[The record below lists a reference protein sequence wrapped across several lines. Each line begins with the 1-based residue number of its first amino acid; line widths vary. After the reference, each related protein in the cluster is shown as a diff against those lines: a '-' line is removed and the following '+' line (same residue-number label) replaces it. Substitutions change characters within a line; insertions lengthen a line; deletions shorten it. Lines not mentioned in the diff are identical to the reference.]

1 MHNMAQNKKIRV
13 GITHGDING
22 IGYEVIM
29 KALEDPLM
37 TDLCTPIVYGSSKAL
52 SYHRKALEMGNVNF
66 TLVPRAEDA
75 ADGVNNLVEVV
86 DGEVRIELGS
96 PSEAAG
102 KAALAALK
110 RAADDLRN
118 GIIDVMVT
126 APINKDSIQGDDFH
140 FPGHT
145 EFLESRIGEGNKAL
159 MILFDDHMRVAL
171 VTTHLPLAQAPE
183 AITKDAIVEKLEIFN
198 DSLKKDFDII
208 KPRIAVLSLNPHA
221 GENGMLGTEEKEVIT
236 PAIEEAYSRKI
247 MAFGPY
253 AADGFFGSG
262 QYTHFDGVLA
272 MYHDQG
278 LAPFKTIA
286 MDDGVNFTAG
296 LPYVRTSPDHGTGY
310 DIAGK
315 NQASEA
321 SLRSA
326 IFKAIDIFRNR
337 TRFYEMNAHPLRRQY
352 YDKSGDKE
360 VLDLTK
366 DDDESSEI
374 LNA

>member
-1 MHNMAQNKKIRV
+1 MAQNKKIRV

-37 TDLCTPIVYGSSKAL
+37 TDLCTPIVYRSSKAL

-159 MILFDDHMRVAL
+159 MILFDDHLRVAL
-171 VTTHLPLAQAPE
+171 VTTHLPLAQVPE

-208 KPRIAVLSLNPHA
+208 KPRIAVLSLNPHD
-221 GENGMLGTEEKEVIT
+221 GENGGE
-236 PAIEEAYSRKI
+236 
-247 MAFGPY
+247 GG
-253 AADGFFGSG
+253 D
-262 QYTHFDGVLA
+262 
-272 MYHDQG
+272 
-278 LAPFKTIA
+278 
-286 MDDGVNFTAG
+286 
-296 LPYVRTSPDHGTGY
+296 
-310 DIAGK
+310 
-315 NQASEA
+315 
-321 SLRSA
+321 
-326 IFKAIDIFRNR
+326 
-337 TRFYEMNAHPLRRQY
+337 NACH
-352 YDKSGDKE
+352 
-360 VLDLTK
+360 
-366 DDDESSEI
+366 
-374 LNA
+374 

>member
-1 MHNMAQNKKIRV
+1 MAQNKKIRV

-37 TDLCTPIVYGSSKAL
+37 TDLCTPVVYDSSKAL

-159 MILFDDHMRVAL
+159 MILF
-171 VTTHLPLAQAPE
+171 
-183 AITKDAIVEKLEIFN
+183 
-198 DSLKKDFDII
+198 
-208 KPRIAVLSLNPHA
+208 
-221 GENGMLGTEEKEVIT
+221 
-236 PAIEEAYSRKI
+236 
-247 MAFGPY
+247 
-253 AADGFFGSG
+253 
-262 QYTHFDGVLA
+262 
-272 MYHDQG
+272 
-278 LAPFKTIA
+278 
-286 MDDGVNFTAG
+286 
-296 LPYVRTSPDHGTGY
+296 
-310 DIAGK
+310 
-315 NQASEA
+315 
-321 SLRSA
+321 
-326 IFKAIDIFRNR
+326 
-337 TRFYEMNAHPLRRQY
+337 
-352 YDKSGDKE
+352 
-360 VLDLTK
+360 
-366 DDDESSEI
+366 
-374 LNA
+374 

>member
-1 MHNMAQNKKIRV
+1 MTDNKKKIRI
-13 GITHGDING
+13 GITQGDTNG
-22 IGYEVIM
+22 IGYEVIL
-29 KALEDPLM
+29 KALSNQDMLE
-37 TDLCTPIVYGSSKAL
+37 LCTPIIYGSSKIMA
-52 SYHRKALEMGNVNF
+52 YHRKAIEMQPYQINY
-66 TLVPRAEDA
+66 TKT
-75 ADGVNNLVEVV
+75 ADYIKETMPNLVEVIDEDIKV
-86 DGEVRIELGS
+86 ELGK
-96 PSEAAG
+96 PDKQAGRAAFLALEAAVSDLKDG
-102 KAALAALK
+102 K
-110 RAADDLRN
+110 
-118 GIIDVMVT
+118 IDVLVT

-159 MILFDDHMRVAL
+159 MILFDDHLRVAL
-171 VTTHLPLAQAPE
+171 VTTHLPLAQVPE
-183 AITKDAIVEKLEIFN
+183 SITKDAIVEKLEIFN

-337 TRFYEMNAHPLRRQY
+337 MRFYEMNAHPLRRQY

>member
-159 MILFDDHMRVAL
+159 MILFDDHLRVAKIDKGEKKL
-171 VTTHLPLAQAPE
+171 LEFKWVTSDELRNIDLRPINIRDMLINEEYLKGLSH
-183 AITKDAIVEKLEIFN
+183 IVK
-198 DSLKKDFDII
+198 
-208 KPRIAVLSLNPHA
+208 R
-221 GENGMLGTEEKEVIT
+221 G
-236 PAIEEAYSRKI
+236 
-247 MAFGPY
+247 
-253 AADGFFGSG
+253 
-262 QYTHFDGVLA
+262 
-272 MYHDQG
+272 
-278 LAPFKTIA
+278 
-286 MDDGVNFTAG
+286 
-296 LPYVRTSPDHGTGY
+296 
-310 DIAGK
+310 
-315 NQASEA
+315 
-321 SLRSA
+321 
-326 IFKAIDIFRNR
+326 
-337 TRFYEMNAHPLRRQY
+337 
-352 YDKSGDKE
+352 
-360 VLDLTK
+360 
-366 DDDESSEI
+366 
-374 LNA
+374 